1 MHKEQEYNL
10 DYFASALEEATATI
24 RTRMDELS
32 LVRRVGD
39 AISSLTSTQGLCV
52 ELVNALAETV
62 NCRYISIYSGS
73 VAAPFELQAVSSVFS
88 LPGKFPQTIE
98 GSELAQ
104 TIQKYQEPLQIDDI
118 TASLLSQE
126 WPFPKDLVA
135 FLFVPL
141 VEGRNLRGVLCLA
154 DDKPAAFS
162 EAVLR

>member
-1 MHKEQEYNL
+1 MKPIESEQEYKL
-10 DYFASALEEATATI
+10 EYFASALEEATATI

-88 LPGKFPQTIE
+88 FPENFPHTIE
-98 GSELAQ
+98 GSH
-104 TIQKYQEPLQIDDI
+104 
-118 TASLLSQE
+118 
-126 WPFPKDLVA
+126 
-135 FLFVPL
+135 
-141 VEGRNLRGVLCLA
+141 
-154 DDKPAAFS
+154 
-162 EAVLR
+162 